1 MSQGFLML
9 DLLTYGFPWN
19 KMTQLANLLTAIA
32 KDPWLNRSQLSPSFS
47 PKWYLDISAKADT
60 TGHRRCSVST
70 QVYMVLTHLPRLTNP
85 HHMKDKAIYSIF
97 MGRCCLELI
106 FLYKARLINLEN
118 RCDIQ
123 VMSLKS
129 VFKRTSAETFPAPA
143 PPLELC
149 EWGYCV
155 SPFCSIYVWVCLL
168 VLGTS
173 SVLPYY
179 CTTLLNV
186 IPKHRGFLFVFVSLF
201 WFRQGFSV

>member
-19 KMTQLANLLTAIA
+19 RKPQLANLLTAIA
-32 KDPWLNRSQLSPSFS
+32 RDPWLNRSQLSPSFS

-70 QVYMVLTHLPRLTNP
+70 QVYMVLTRLPRLTNP

-129 VFKRTSAETFPAPA
+129 VFKRTSPWTMWMR
-143 PPLELC
+143 LLC
-149 EWGYCV
+149 K
-155 SPFCSIYVWVCLL
+155 SFLFNLCLGLSSGNRYIISLALLLYGL
-168 VLGTS
+168 VKCHTKTQG
-173 SVLPYY
+173 
-179 CTTLLNV
+179 
-186 IPKHRGFLFVFVSLF
+186 LFVFVSLF